1 MKDIPVDETP
11 TTTSAIR
18 AGKSNAT
25 TTEVFKTPLLPL
37 IENESSQLSKLQ
49 LIDNVSISGPNKK
62 FRKHDFGSMKVENC
76 AAFKT
81 KKLRM

>member
-11 TTTSAIR
+11 RTTGAMR
-18 AGKSNAT
+18 ASSAT